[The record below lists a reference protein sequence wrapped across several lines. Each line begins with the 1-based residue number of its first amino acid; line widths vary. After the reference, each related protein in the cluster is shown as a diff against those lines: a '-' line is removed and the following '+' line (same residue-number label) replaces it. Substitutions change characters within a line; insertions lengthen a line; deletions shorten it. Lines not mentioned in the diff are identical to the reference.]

1 MLRML
6 LKVVSVFVLLSSWPR
21 SDYIPNSEVGQTRCV
36 QEIRM
41 VFNSN
46 LPTRLQF
53 RVAVQDRFAQ
63 KAIEVYRGFI
73 QLFTDASQACQ
84 ATQARKTPDDSRVPP
99 RLNSQTSFKVQSSH
113 CLHHIVLCTLE
124 SLVTAAEDV
133 RFFSSCLAAAL
144 LEMLWLTISVRF
156 RALLAAKWWF
166 LCAWDIVRQRRYP
179 LLPPM
184 LIFLG
189 WVYHPYI
196 AHRWFY
202 FFCN

>member
-1 MLRML
+1 
-6 LKVVSVFVLLSSWPR
+6 
-21 SDYIPNSEVGQTRCV
+21 
-36 QEIRM
+36 M

-144 LEMLWLTISVRF
+144 LEMLWLTFSSISGFIGSQVVIF
-156 RALLAAKWWF
+156 VCL
-166 LCAWDIVRQRRYP
+166 RYCQTTSISFTSTYVNFFWGECTIHT
-179 LLPPM
+179 LRTDDFIFSAIKISLPKM
-184 LIFLG
+184 MISTL
-189 WVYHPYI
+189 
-196 AHRWFY
+196 
-202 FFCN
+202 